1 MNEMS
6 AAADVHGRNQW
17 FAVWN
22 WKYRKLAIGI
32 TLTTALATYVELPVI
47 VTWLHLNVHP
57 VNMDLAALPFWPLG
71 WAYENFPVVQEF
83 YERQLDPIYKRAGIS
98 N

>member
-6 AAADVHGRNQW
+6 AAADVRGRHQW

-22 WKYRKLAIGI
+22 WKSRKLAIGM
-32 TLTTALATYVELPVI
+32 TLTAALATYVELPVI

-57 VNMDLAALPFWPLG
+57 VNMDRASLPFWPLA
-71 WAYENFPVVQEF
+71 WAYENIPVVQEF
-83 YERQLDPIYKRAGIS
+83 YERQLDPMYERARNS